1 MASLADL
8 RKDYTLH
15 GLLEHELAPC
25 PFDQFAKWFGD
36 AVNAKVTEP
45 NAMTVST
52 LGLDGFPRARVVYW
66 KELIEEGIVFYT
78 NYSNIIIIKI

>member
-45 NAMTVST
+45 NAMTLATATVH
-52 LGLDGFPRARVVYW
+52 
-66 KELIEEGIVFYT
+66 
-78 NYSNIIIIKI
+78 